1 MSLNWKEID
10 LILWELPFSGSRI
23 QEIRQPDFKSLVL
36 ELYQPKGPWKLY
48 VNLSATACRLHRLT
62 QKPLSSIKPQR
73 FMELLRSR
81 IRGGRILEATQPGGN
96 RIVRI
101 EVLRGEERLILWI
114 RLWGPASNILLTDE
128 KGTILDAF
136 YRRPKQKEVSGEIYA
151 PVLYP
156 AIQEGLGSKSLSH
169 TLGKVYEVRPYPK
182 EQSFSDYIEQYYRI
196 REEEEQRKKLIAD
209 LEKQLNTQETKLHS
223 RLSILIKKKEEYSNF
238 EQWKT
243 QGDLILSHITELRKG
258 DPILSISDPHTG
270 KSRVIPLSPTLSP
283 AENAETYYRKY
294 KKAKAGLQ
302 ILEDEIRSMEGQLK
316 QLEMKRAL
324 LRTEKD
330 LKVIASLLNRPTP
343 KKKGG
348 LPETTPGLSFT
359 SQDFTIL
366 VGRTAQENDEL
377 LRHHVKGNDLW
388 LHTRDYP
395 GAYVFIRAK
404 PGKSVPL
411 ETLLDAG
418 NLAVFYSKARES
430 GHADLYYTQVKYLRR
445 AKGAKLG
452 TVLPTQEKNL
462 SVKLEEHR
470 LQRLLYTESET

>member
-10 LILWELPFSGSRI
+10 LILQELPLSGSRI

-36 ELYQPKGPWKLY
+36 ELYHPKGPWKLY

-62 QKPLSSIKPQR
+62 QKPLTSAKPQR

-81 IRGGRILEATQPGGN
+81 IRGGRIVAATQPGGN

-101 EVLRGEERLILWI
+101 EILRGEEQLVLWI

-128 KGTILDAF
+128 NGTVLDAF
-136 YRRPKQKEVSGEIYA
+136 YRRPKQKEVSGEVYA
-151 PVLYP
+151 PVLQP
-156 AIQEGLGSKSLSH
+156 ARKEYG
-169 TLGKVYEVRPYPK
+169 VRPYPT
-182 EQSFSDYIEQYYRI
+182 EESFSDFIEQYYRD
-196 REEEEQRKKLIAD
+196 REEEEKRKKLVAD
-209 LEKQLNTQETKLHS
+209 IERQLNAQETKLHA
-223 RLSILIKKKEEYSNF
+223 RLSTLIKRKEEYSNF

-243 QGDLILSHITELRKG
+243 HGDLILSHVAELHKG
-258 DPILSISDPHTG
+258 DSLLSVYDPQTG
-270 KSRVIPLSPTLSP
+270 NSLMIPLSPTLSP
-283 AENAETYYRKY
+283 AENAETCYRKY

-302 ILEDEIRSMEGQLK
+302 MLEEEIRSIEGELK
-316 QLEMKRAL
+316 KAEETRAL
-324 LRTEKD
+324 LGTETD
-330 LKVIASLLNRPTP
+330 LKALTSLLERPAS
-343 KKKGG
+343 KKQEKTTG
-348 LPETTPGLSFT
+348 PTPGLAFT
-359 SQDFTIL
+359 SRGFTIL

-395 GAYVFIRAK
+395 GAYVFIKAK

-430 GHADLYYTQVKYLRR
+430 GQADLYYTHVKYLRR

-462 SVKLEEHR
+462 SVRIEETR
-470 LQRLLYTESET
+470 LRRLLEG